1 MLKAKL
7 PATLLAIALPT
18 THRRALASLLV
29 LLFLLLA
36 MPFTNKLAVN
46 LMFTASNEPLVS
58 TSSVVD
64 AAQAPAP
71 PKIAELPEN
80 TKLVIEVK
88 KGDTLSSLFKKA
100 GFDAQLLD
108 DLVQSSGESKV
119 LSNIFPDDDLTFEVN
134 PNQSLVSLEVSQ
146 AKSPLESFKFTR
158 NSSGSFDYT
167 QFTRTA
173 EIKHVIKDAV
183 ITESLFLA
191 AQKGDIPADM
201 TMELASIFG
210 GVIDFILDTREGD
223 TFRVVYEE
231 RYLDGKQIPHGNI
244 LAAEFVNQ
252 GKKFAAVRYVSAD
265 GSANFYSPAGES
277 MRKAFLL
284 NPVDFTRI
292 SSGFNLS
299 RKHPI
304 LNTIRAHKGTDYAAP
319 RGTPVVA
326 TADGRVTFADR
337 NGSFGKLVV
346 VQHGDRF
353 VSKYAHLND
362 YKKGIKAGVRVRQGD
377 VLGYVGSTGGATGPH
392 LHYEFLMDG
401 VHRDSRRI
409 FDQLPRAESI
419 AEAEMPAF
427 RKQTDQLLAILDQT
441 KSPSTKVAAAQGAA
455 ENAVLME

>member
-1 MLKAKL
+1 MLKTK
-7 PATLLAIALPT
+7 PSATLLAIALPT
-18 THRRALASLLV
+18 THRRALATLLV
-29 LLFLLLA
+29 FLFLLLA
-36 MPFTNKLAVN
+36 TPLLDNLAAPFESAASHEQLISPETVANPALA
-46 LMFTASNEPLVS
+46 PLS
-58 TSSVVD
+58 P
-64 AAQAPAP
+64 AAP
-71 PKIAELPEN
+71 PPPQN
-80 TKLVIEVK
+80 TKLVLEVK
-88 KGDTLSSLFKKA
+88 NGDTLSSLFKKA

-119 LSNIFPDDDLTFEVN
+119 LSNIFPDDTLTFEIA
-134 PNQSLVSLEVSQ
+134 PDQSLISLDVSQ
-146 AKSPLESFKFTR
+146 TKFPLESFKFTLNTEGR
-158 NSSGSFDYT
+158 FDYN

-173 EIKHVIKDAV
+173 DIKHVTKDAV

-223 TFRVVYEE
+223 TFRVIYEE

-337 NGSFGKLVV
+337 NGSFGKLIV

-409 FDQLPRAESI
+409 FDQLPQAESI
-419 AEAEMPAF
+419 AKAEMPAF
-427 RKQTDQLLAILDQT
+427 RQQTDQLLAILNKAET
-441 KSPSTKVAAAQGAA
+441 STSKVAAAQGTA